1 MPRDTNENNQVV
13 GKSSTRQAIA
23 SKQDARC
30 KRNVKMTSDS
40 HNKSAS
46 KRNFKRF
53 DYRYLEVPVPV
64 QGLTSAC
71 TSIHRCYRCGTP

>member
-23 SKQDARC
+23 SKQARRC
-30 KRNVKMTSDS
+30 KMQEKREDDVRFTQQ
-40 HNKSAS
+40 AS

-53 DYRYLEVPVPV
+53 D
-64 QGLTSAC
+64 
-71 TSIHRCYRCGTP
+71 